1 MQIEDGR
8 NGEKHEID
16 KKQPFRRGGGQLAF
30 RLAAIAF
37 LALAA
42 RPLLCA
48 TPPQLSDVRVALDST
63 NRTVNV
69 TYALDREAIV
79 TVAFEADGEPVG
91 DHADSFASGDVN
103 RVVPATDGTERR
115 TIRWNADAGWR
126 GHSTDALT
134 ARVTAWDAA
143 TPPDIM
149 VVDVTCTNSVR
160 YYVST
165 NALPEGGLTNDIYR
179 MQKLVLKKIAAKG
192 VTWKAGS
199 SGYNANE
206 VLHDVTLTNDY
217 YMSVFPFT
225 QWQWVFTCGVNSS
238 PAYFNGDLGNMRPV
252 ENVSYVMIRETK
264 YNAGDS
270 ENPNYQYPNDPH
282 PESLLGILRRE
293 TVLPF
298 DLPSEM
304 EWEYAANCGY
314 TYGKLGDGST
324 ADEANMKKLGRIA
337 NTFTTGVPSAGT
349 AVVGCYKPNA
359 FGLYDMNGNVWEW
372 CLDRYVADRTTLAD
386 GDTHGAV
393 NTGGTGRVSRGGRYS
408 SPWKNARSQY
418 RWAMT
423 DAKGPTYRGNNN
435 TDTLGFRVCV
445 HIGEGGLTPTALCT
459 GTAVSANSISL
470 QTMPDVSAVASDPAS
485 ALETRTGT
493 WLDSDAIAFRS
504 DAPKGVFIIFR

>member
-1 MQIEDGR
+1 M
-8 NGEKHEID
+8 KLM
-16 KKQPFRRGGGQLAF
+16 KSSLLGGGRLAF

-91 DHADSFASGDVN
+91 DRADSFANGDVN
-103 RVVPATDGTERR
+103 RVVAATAGDARR
-115 TIRWNADAGWR
+115 TIRWCPDAAWR
-126 GHSTDALT
+126 GHSAAALT
-134 ARVTAWDAA
+134 ARVKAWDVS
-143 TPPDIM
+143 TPPDLM
-149 VVDVTCTNSVR
+149 VVDISCSNSVR
-160 YYVST
+160 YCVST
-165 NALPEGGLTNDIYR
+165 NALPGGGLTNDVYR

-192 VTWKAGS
+192 VTWQAGS

-206 VLHDVTLTNDY
+206 VVHNVTLTNDY

-238 PAYFNGDLGNMRPV
+238 PAYFKGDLGNMRPV
-252 ENVSYVMIRETK
+252 ENISYVMIREAK

-270 ENPNYQYPNDPH
+270 ENPDYQYPNDPH

-324 ADEANMKKLGRIA
+324 ANEANMKKLGRIA
-337 NTFTTGVPSAGT
+337 STFTTGVPNAGT

-386 GDTHGAV
+386 GDAHGAV
-393 NTGGTGRVSRGGRYS
+393 NIGGSGRVSRGGRYS

-423 DAKGPTYRGNNN
+423 DSKGPTYRGNNN
-435 TDTLGFRVCV
+435 TDTLGFRVRV
-445 HIGEGGLTPTALCT
+445 HIGEGGLTPTELCT
-459 GTAVSANSISL
+459 STAVSANGIAL
-470 QTMPDVSAVASDPAS
+470 QTADEAAAAASDPAS
-485 ALETRTGT
+485 ALEARYWT
-493 WLDSDAIAFRS
+493 WLDSDGIPFRS
-504 DAPKGVFIIFR
+504 DAPVGVWIIFR

>member
-1 MQIEDGR
+1 MIFYR
-8 NGEKHEID
+8 KNSLHPSMKLM
-16 KKQPFRRGGGQLAF
+16 KSSLLGGGRLAF

-48 TPPQLSDVRVALDST
+48 TPPQLSDVRVALDPT

-79 TVAFEADGEPVG
+79 TVDFEADGATVG
-91 DHADSFASGDVN
+91 ERAVSFANGDVN
-103 RVVPATDGTERR
+103 RVVAATTGDARR
-115 TIRWNADAGWR
+115 TIRWCPDAAWR

-192 VTWKAGS
+192 VTWQAGS
-199 SGYNANE
+199 TYTANE
-206 VLHDVTLTNDY
+206 VIHNVTLTNDY
-217 YMSVFPFT
+217 YMGVFAFT
-225 QWQWVFTCGVNSS
+225 QWQWVFTCSVGSS
-238 PAYFNGDLGNMRPV
+238 PAWFKGDTRPV

-264 YNAGDS
+264 YNDNAAED
-270 ENPNYQYPNDPH
+270 PTYQYPNDPH
-282 PESLLGILRRE
+282 PQSLLGILRRE
-293 TVLPF
+293 SLLPF

-304 EWEYAANCGY
+304 EWEYAANGGY
-314 TYGKLGDGST
+314 DGTKLGDGSNHT
-324 ADEANMKKLGRIA
+324 EANVKKLGRIA
-337 NTFTTGVPSAGT
+337 NDFTSGTPNSGT

-372 CLDRYVADRTTLAD
+372 CLDRYMADRTTLAD
-386 GDTHGAV
+386 GDAHGAV
-393 NTGGTGRVSRGGRYS
+393 NTVVESSAYPGRMARGGRYS
-408 SPWKNARSQY
+408 SPWRNARSQY
-418 RWAMT
+418 RWAMPKE
-423 DAKGPTYRGNNN
+423 ATYRGNNN
-435 TDTLGFRVCV
+435 SDTIGFRVCV

-470 QTMPDVSAVASDPAS
+470 QTVSEVSAVASDPAS
-485 ALETRTGT
+485 ELETRAGT

>member
-1 MQIEDGR
+1 MKLTKNNLSD
-8 NGEKHEID
+8 
-16 KKQPFRRGGGQLAF
+16 GGGQLAF

-42 RPLLCA
+42 HPLLCA

-79 TVAFEADGEPVG
+79 TVAFEADGEPIG
-91 DHADSFASGDVN
+91 DCADSFANGDVN
-103 RVVPATDGTERR
+103 RVVAATAGDARR
-115 TIRWNADAGWR
+115 TIRWCPDAAWR
-126 GHSTDALT
+126 GHSAAALT
-134 ARVTAWDAA
+134 ARVTAWDVS

-149 VVDVTCTNSVR
+149 VVDITCSNSVR
-160 YYVST
+160 YCVST
-165 NALPEGGLTNDIYR
+165 NALPGGGLTNDVYR

-217 YMSVFPFT
+217 YMAIYPFT

-238 PAYFNGDLGNMRPV
+238 PAYFKGDLGNMRPV

-264 YNAGDS
+264 CNAGDS
-270 ENPNYQYPNDPH
+270 ENPDYQYPNDPH

-324 ADEANMKKLGRIA
+324 ANATNMKKLGRIA
-337 NTFTTGVPSAGT
+337 STFTTGVPNAGT

-386 GDTHGAV
+386 GDAHGAV
-393 NTGGTGRVSRGGRYS
+393 NVGGSGRVSRGGRYS
-408 SPWKNARSQY
+408 SPWQNARSQF

-423 DAKGPTYRGNNN
+423 DSKGPTYRGNNN
-435 TDTLGFRVCV
+435 TDTLGFRVRV
-445 HIGEGGLTPTALCT
+445 HIGEGGLTPTELCT
-459 GTAVSANSISL
+459 STAVTANSVAL
-470 QTMPDVSAVASDPAS
+470 QAADEAVPVASDPAS
-485 ALETRTGT
+485 ALETRAWTM
-493 WLDSDAIAFRS
+493 LDSDGTPFRS
-504 DAPKGVFIIFR
+504 DAPAGVWIIIR

>member
-1 MQIEDGR
+1 MEKRERFDGGGR
-8 NGEKHEID
+8 L
-16 KKQPFRRGGGQLAF
+16 QFRRAVASLIVLGAS
-30 RLAAIAF
+30 
-37 LALAA
+37 ALH
-42 RPLLCA
+42 A
-48 TPPQLSDVRVALDST
+48 TVPPQVSDVRVELDPT
-63 NRTVNV
+63 NHVVNV

-79 TVAFEADGEPVG
+79 TVAFESGGAAVDERAV
-91 DHADSFASGDVN
+91 AYVSGDVN

-192 VTWKAGS
+192 VTWQAGS
-199 SGYNANE
+199 TYNANE
-206 VLHDVTLTNDY
+206 VIHNVTLTNDY
-217 YMSVFPFT
+217 YMGVFAFT
-225 QWQWVFTCGVNSS
+225 QWQWVFTCSVGSS
-238 PAYFNGDLGNMRPV
+238 PAWFKGDTRPV

-264 YNAGDS
+264 YNDNAAED
-270 ENPNYQYPNDPH
+270 PTYQYPNDPH
-282 PESLLGILRRE
+282 PQSLLGILRRE
-293 TVLPF
+293 SLLPF

-304 EWEYAANCGY
+304 EWEYAANGGY
-314 TYGKLGDGST
+314 DGTKLGDGSAANQT
-324 ADEANMKKLGRIA
+324 NMKNLGRIA
-337 NTFTTGVPSAGT
+337 SDFTSGTPDSGT

-372 CLDRYVADRTTLAD
+372 CLDRYMAKRTTLAD
-386 GDTHGAV
+386 GDAHGAV
-393 NTGGTGRVSRGGRYS
+393 NTVVENISYPGRLARGGRYS
-408 SPWKNARSQY
+408 SPWQNARSQY
-418 RWAMT
+418 RWAMPKE
-423 DAKGPTYRGNNN
+423 ATYRGNNN
-435 TDTLGFRVCV
+435 SDTIGFRVCV

-470 QTMPDVSAVASDPAS
+470 QTVSEVSAVASDPAS
-485 ALETRTGT
+485 ELETRAGT

>member
-1 MQIEDGR
+1 M
-8 NGEKHEID
+8 KLM
-16 KKQPFRRGGGQLAF
+16 KSSLLGGGRLAF

-48 TPPQLSDVRVALDST
+48 TPPQLSDVQVALDST

-91 DHADSFASGDVN
+91 DRADSFANGDVN
-103 RVVPATDGTERR
+103 RVVAATAGDARR
-115 TIRWNADAGWR
+115 TIRWCPDAAWR
-126 GHSTDALT
+126 GHSAAALT
-134 ARVTAWDAA
+134 ARVTAWDVS

-149 VVDVTCTNSVR
+149 VVDISCSNSVR
-160 YYVST
+160 YCVST
-165 NALPEGGLTNDIYR
+165 NALPGGGLTNDVYR

-192 VTWKAGS
+192 VTWQAGS

-206 VLHDVTLTNDY
+206 VVHNVTLTNDY

-238 PAYFNGDLGNMRPV
+238 PAYFKGDLGNMRPV
-252 ENVSYVMIRETK
+252 ENISYVMIREAK

-270 ENPNYQYPNDPH
+270 ENPDYQYPNDPH

-314 TYGKLGDGST
+314 GYGLRSWAATSPTTSAST
-324 ADEANMKKLGRIA
+324 
-337 NTFTTGVPSAGT
+337 T
-349 AVVGCYKPNA
+349 
-359 FGLYDMNGNVWEW
+359 
-372 CLDRYVADRTTLAD
+372 
-386 GDTHGAV
+386 
-393 NTGGTGRVSRGGRYS
+393 
-408 SPWKNARSQY
+408 
-418 RWAMT
+418 
-423 DAKGPTYRGNNN
+423 
-435 TDTLGFRVCV
+435 
-445 HIGEGGLTPTALCT
+445 
-459 GTAVSANSISL
+459 
-470 QTMPDVSAVASDPAS
+470 
-485 ALETRTGT
+485 
-493 WLDSDAIAFRS
+493 
-504 DAPKGVFIIFR
+504 